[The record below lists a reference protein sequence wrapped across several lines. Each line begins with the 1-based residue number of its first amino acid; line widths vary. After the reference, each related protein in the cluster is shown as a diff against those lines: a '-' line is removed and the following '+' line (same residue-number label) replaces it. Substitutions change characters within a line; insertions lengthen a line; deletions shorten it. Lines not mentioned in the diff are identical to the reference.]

1 MLKTFFEIEVDE
13 KGEPLSIDRRIN
25 HKLFA
30 GSSLNP
36 QSLKISIEQRVMNKQ
51 GKYPVI
57 LLNLRETKGTSYKE
71 VEEKI
76 IKRIGYTYYEHIYLI
91 NSNKLEKNEKEIFQ
105 KYLRGKISKADLE
118 ESLYFLSVLLHKH
131 FNEKVY
137 VLIDEY
143 DEAITSSYV
152 RFGRKSEEFGK
163 LLDLIGGIL
172 GLALKQNQYLKKGVL
187 TGVLRIAKASLFSS
201 LNNISEYSLLDEEFS
216 EYYGFNQEEIDEL
229 LSKLPNLADRNS
241 IRE

>member
-1 MLKTFFEIEVDE
+1 MKE
-13 KGEPLSIDRRIN
+13 
-25 HKLFA
+25 
-30 GSSLNP
+30 
-36 QSLKISIEQRVMNKQ
+36 Q

-76 IKRIGYTYYEHIYLI
+76 IKRIGHTYYEHVYLI

-118 ESLYFLSVLLHKH
+118 DSLYFLSMLLYKH
-131 FNEKVY
+131 FNQKVY
-137 VLIDEY
+137 ILIDEY

-152 RFGRKSEEFGK
+152 RFGRKPEEFGR

-229 LSKLPNLADRNS
+229 LSKLPNLANRNS

>member
-118 ESLYFLSVLLHKH
+118 ESLYFLSMLLHKH